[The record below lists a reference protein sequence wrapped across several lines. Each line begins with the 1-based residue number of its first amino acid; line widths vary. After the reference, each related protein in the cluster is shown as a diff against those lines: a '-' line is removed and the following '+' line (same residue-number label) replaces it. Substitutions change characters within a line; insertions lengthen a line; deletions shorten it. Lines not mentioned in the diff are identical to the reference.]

1 MPRSQA
7 RPPKHRS
14 RFRDAAAAVLR
25 DAIDEAGGVEV
36 FAIGD
41 VDREGFVFEV
51 EITCRG
57 TEGAVPALL
66 TRPKAGQV
74 VIHNHPSGILRPSD
88 ADFQLAHQ
96 YGDEGIG
103 VVIVDSR
110 VQNATWVVE
119 PAVREDQPID
129 RDRVRAFFEE
139 DLPRTLPG
147 CEHRP
152 GQLALALDI
161 ADVLDEG
168 GIRVAEAGT
177 GTGKS
182 LAYLVPAVL
191 WAQANQGKVAIATYT
206 IHLQSQLLQ
215 SDIPLMR
222 RAGLDVKAALIKGR
236 NNYVC
241 RRKLGEALA
250 DEGQDAELLR
260 RIAGQTQDGLGT
272 RQAFGEA
279 IHPDLWERI
288 ESDGHQTLRARCPYY
303 NSCFYYDARREAAS
317 SDVLLLN
324 HALLLAD
331 LVIKAE
337 GGGGVVPRYDRV
349 ILDEGHHLEDAATSA
364 TSAAL
369 TQRAVTRALK
379 PLIDTSRRKGALHKL
394 RAGPLGKDLAV
405 ANALGQLQGQLVEL
419 QDKVESRFVEI
430 DALALGDERQL
441 RLTDGLRRGPAWP
454 PIRASLENLAGQLER
469 TTDTMLEV
477 YERLDRRKLEVK
489 QLQPV
494 LDVQRALDR
503 LTRHATQARSM
514 LASDA
519 QSCRW
524 IERRG
529 RGMRA
534 VPVLRSAPI
543 EIGGLLE
550 RLLFTPLTSVA
561 VTSATLRVAGRFD
574 HWLRRHGVPPG
585 VAATGTYESPFDYRE
600 QALLG
605 LPKDLP
611 DPTAPSWAR
620 QVGEVV
626 ARLVRV
632 SQGSAFVLCTSY
644 RLVDQLAARLRAED
658 GLPPVL
664 AQGEGS
670 REVLLRRYLSTP
682 GSVLVGTD
690 SFWEGVSVVG
700 DDLRLVVIP
709 RLPFRVPTEPV
720 AQARYE
726 RLEAQGRDPFRELS
740 LPQAILKLRQGFGRL
755 IRTTSDSGAVVIL
768 DRRLHDR
775 WYGRLFLSSL
785 PPARRIVGPGRRVEQ
800 ALGGFYAEQG
810 YPPSRG

>member
-1 MPRSQA
+1 
-7 RPPKHRS
+7 
-14 RFRDAAAAVLR
+14 VLR
-25 DAIDEAGGVEV
+25 EAIDEAGGVEV

-41 VDREGFVFEV
+41 VDREGFVHAL
-51 EITCRG
+51 EISCRG
-57 TEGAVPALL
+57 TEDAVPALL
-66 TRPKAGQV
+66 TRPRAGQV
-74 VIHNHPSGILRPSD
+74 VIHNHPSGLLRPSA

-96 YGDEGIG
+96 YGDEGVG
-103 VVIVDSR
+103 VVIVDSDVTR
-110 VQNATWVVE
+110 ATWVVE
-119 PAVREDQPID
+119 PAVREDQPVD
-129 RDRVRAFFEE
+129 RDRLVAFFEE
-139 DLPRTLPG
+139 DLPRILPG
-147 CEHRP
+147 CEDRP

-161 ADVLDEG
+161 ADVLEVG
-168 GIRVAEAGT
+168 GVRIAEAGT

-206 IHLQSQLLQ
+206 IHLQSQLLNA
-215 SDIPLMR
+215 DIPLMR

-241 RRKLGEALA
+241 RRKLGEALG
-250 DEGQDAELLR
+250 DSGDDGDLLR
-260 RIAGQTQDGLGT
+260 RIAGWAEAAGEGT
-272 RQAFGEA
+272 RQQFGEA
-279 IHPDLWERI
+279 LHPDLWERI
-288 ESDGHQTLRARCPYY
+288 ESDGHQTLRARCPHY
-303 NSCFYYDARREAAS
+303 NSCFYYDARRRAAA

-369 TQRAVTRALK
+369 TQRAVRRAIR
-379 PLIDTSRRKGALHKL
+379 PLLDTPRRKGALHRL
-394 RAGPLGKDLAV
+394 RRGPLGQDPGV
-405 ANALGQLQGQLVEL
+405 AQALGGLTGEL
-419 QDKVESRFVEI
+419 AELSDKVESRFVEV
-430 DALALGDERQL
+430 DALGLGQERQL
-441 RLTDGLRRGPAWP
+441 RITDQLRRTPRWP
-454 PIRASLENLAGQLER
+454 PLKVSLENLAGSLEQGTR
-469 TTDTMLEV
+469 RIGDV
-477 YERLDRRKLEVK
+477 YERLDRRKLDLKEV
-489 QLQPV
+489 QPV

-503 LTRHATQARSM
+503 LTRHAQQARTM
-514 LASDA
+514 LADDGH
-519 QSCRW
+519 SCRW

-543 EIGGLLE
+543 EIGGLLA

-574 HWLRRHGVPPG
+574 HWLSRHGVEPG
-585 VAATGTYESPFDYRE
+585 QASCSTYESPFDYTR

-605 LPKDLP
+605 LPRDLP
-611 DPTAPSWAR
+611 DPTAAGWAE
-620 QVGEVV
+620 QVGDTV
-626 ARLVRV
+626 ARLVRT
-632 SQGSAFVLCTSY
+632 SRGSAFVLCTSY

-658 GLPPVL
+658 GGPPVL

-670 REVLLRRYLSTP
+670 REQLLQRYLTAP

-720 AQARYE
+720 SQARYE

-755 IRTTSDSGAVVIL
+755 IRTTRDSGAVVVL

-775 WYGRLFLSSL
+775 WYGRLFLRSL
-785 PPARRIVGPGRRVEQ
+785 PPARRVVGPTRRVDE
-800 ALGGFYAEQG
+800 ALEHFFGQEG
-810 YPPSRG
+810 YPPTRG